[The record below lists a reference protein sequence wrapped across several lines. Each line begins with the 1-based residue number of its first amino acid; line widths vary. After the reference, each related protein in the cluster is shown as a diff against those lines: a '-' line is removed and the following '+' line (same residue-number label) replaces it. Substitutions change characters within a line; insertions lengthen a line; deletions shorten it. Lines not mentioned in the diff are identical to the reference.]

1 MKHKL
6 NKMLASGSF
15 IAGSLLLASVLSAQA
30 PAGGAAPAGAAP
42 GGAAPGGAPAMGGF
56 GGGMGGMPMGGGF
69 QMPAG
74 GFGGGQGGMPD
85 FGAMFGGMGGM
96 PPMGGEGG
104 GMPDFGA
111 MFGGMGGMGG
121 FGGGMPPMGGGEGGA
136 PGGGMGGFPMMGG
149 FGGMGGMGGF
159 PGMGG
164 APGGQQQ
171 EAKPDKGSQL
181 PKGYN
186 ADGPTYAKVTLCS
199 ADKKCPI
206 CSLWD
211 EAKKEWKDI
220 EPPKKTGGGGMGMF
234 GMMGGFGGGGGGVM
248 TNGGQ
253 PIGVKQMA
261 DIKFAADGSS
271 SQYMDGYLPEIKEGQ
286 KAPAILYIHG
296 GAWMGGS
303 ARGCNAGFFDRL
315 VKAGY
320 AVFSLNYRL
329 SSEAA
334 FPRPMNDA
342 KAAVRWIRAH
352 AKELNLDAD
361 HIGTI
366 GDSSG
371 GHMAG
376 FLGTTSNLK
385 GLMMGDIG
393 DNAEYSSSVQAVVD
407 LFGPMNVLTMDQQ
420 AAEGAGSMMGRHDA
434 DGGPYSNY
442 VGVGI
447 ASIRNTDPAPAQ
459 RADPGMY
466 AHTLDPKTAP
476 AFLIQHGTA
485 DNVVPIGSSKEFAET
500 VAKYIGKDKVI
511 FEGAGFFDG
520 AAHED
525 GRFFDEKNSKRVIEF
540 LDKYLKPAK

>member
-1 MKHKL
+1 
-6 NKMLASGSF
+6 MLASGS
-15 IAGSLLLASVLSAQA
+15 ILAGSLLLATVLSAQA
-30 PAGGAAPAGAAP
+30 PAGGAPAA
-42 GGAAPGGAPAMGGF
+42 GAAPGGAPAMGGMGGF
-56 GGGMGGMPMGGGF
+56 GGMGGMPMGGGF
-69 QMPAG
+69 QMPEG
-74 GFGGGQGGMPD
+74 GFPGMGGGAGGMPD

-96 PPMGGEGG
+96 GGMPPMGGGEG

-121 FGGGMPPMGGGEGGA
+121 FGGGMPPMGGGEGGGM
-136 PGGGMGGFPMMGG
+136 PPMGGMGGGMGGFPM
-149 FGGMGGMGGF
+149 MGGMGGF

-186 ADGPTYAKVTLCS
+186 ADGPTYVKVDLCT

-211 EAKKEWKDI
+211 ADKKEWKDI

-248 TNGGQ
+248 TNNGQ

-261 DIKFAADGSS
+261 DIKFAEDGSS

-407 LFGPMNVLTMDQQ
+407 LFGPMNVLTMDEQ
-420 AAEGAGSMMGRHDA
+420 AAAGAGSMMGRHDA

-476 AFLIQHGTA
+476 GFLIQHGTA
-485 DNVVPIGSSKEFAET
+485 DNVVPIGSSKEFADT

-511 FEGAGFFDG
+511 FESFDG